1 MAIKSIQC
9 IKVIAANR
17 SRLCEQ
23 QGHTTSY
30 SARAQNASSPMS
42 RGSNWLFLGLGL
54 IKGHRFAV
62 LAKVLA
68 ADELQFHQSGNG
80 VGHFVTSDLILA

>member
-1 MAIKSIQC
+1 
-9 IKVIAANR
+9 
-17 SRLCEQ
+17 
-23 QGHTTSY
+23 
-30 SARAQNASSPMS
+30 MS